1 MGVDHVLFD
10 RLVELSTRFEPAG
23 RTLMPGRRAFGIRTG
38 YRQMYERTLERHGID
53 ARRFDFVQQV
63 GLAETLMRKPG
74 FGEIETMDSSDRAG
88 AGVIHDRYEV
98 EKTEE
103 SHLPVF
109 ALQSDRETERAG
121 HENAGD
127 AGLQEVGGAI

>member
-1 MGVDHVLFD
+1 
-10 RLVELSTRFEPAG
+10 
-23 RTLMPGRRAFGIRTG
+23 MPGRRAFGIRTG